1 LKTVVRSLVLW
12 CVAAAGIVRA
22 QAPPVDIEFFYVWS
36 TSPGAAGP
44 GHRLDYSGSGLGG
57 GFNFRL
63 DNFSANVASWHSGAF
78 LRLVD
83 EGQGGFGAVDVVPL
97 SVTVQW
103 HPLGRKWFDPYVG
116 VGGAVLFPSTSI
128 FYAPGGEVLDVI
140 VDTGVTL
147 AAQAGFRIR
156 VAGAIGLLL
165 DVKYMPASLDAKLL
179 VAEPP
184 GTADVELDADLVSVA
199 AGLSLRF

>member
-57 GFNFRL
+57 GFNFR
-63 DNFSANVASWHSGAF
+63 
-78 LRLVD
+78 
-83 EGQGGFGAVDVVPL
+83 
-97 SVTVQW
+97 
-103 HPLGRKWFDPYVG
+103 
-116 VGGAVLFPSTSI
+116 
-128 FYAPGGEVLDVI
+128 
-140 VDTGVTL
+140 
-147 AAQAGFRIR
+147 IR
-156 VAGAIGLLL
+156 VAGALGLLL

-184 GTADVELDADLVSVA
+184 GTNDVELDADLVSVA

>member
-83 EGQGGFGAVDVVPL
+83 EGEGGFGAVDVVPL

-156 VAGAIGLLL
+156 VAGALGLLL

-184 GTADVELDADLVSVA
+184 GTNDVELDADLVSVA